1 MGSYYEHKRT
11 ESVKLPYSFKCEHC
25 MNDSGLMWAT
35 VTGSGTKDSHFKEVS
50 EKSEEK
56 MRKAAHKDL
65 VRVIKRLQKDIV
77 QKQEY
82 TEIFTYECPH
92 CGKPQS
98 WGISIVKAE
107 MFAGPLVFFLFGIFM
122 GVGAFFTQEK
132 GDSWR
137 IPVSVGLMAAGAIAA
152 VVFLAWNINKVN
164 KEKKIMD
171 MAVQKNL
178 PVIQWEAVQ
187 YLLDEQ

>member
-1 MGSYYEHKRT
+1 MSSYYEHKRT

-25 MNDSGLMWAT
+25 GNDSGPMWAI

-56 MRKAAHKDL
+56 MRREAHKDL
-65 VRVIKRLQKDIV
+65 VRVIKQLQKNIV

-92 CGKPQS
+92 CHKPQS
-98 WGISIVKAE
+98 WGISIVKSG
-107 MFAGPLVFFLFGIFM
+107 MIAGPLAYFLFGIFL
-122 GVGAFFTQEK
+122 GVVALFAQDK

-137 IPVSVGLMAAGAIAA
+137 IPSAVGIMAVGVIVTAIS
-152 VVFLAWNINKVN
+152 LAWNIIKVN
-164 KEKKIMD
+164 KKKKIID
-171 MAVQKNL
+171 TAVQKNP
-178 PVIQWEAVQ
+178 PVIDWQAVQ